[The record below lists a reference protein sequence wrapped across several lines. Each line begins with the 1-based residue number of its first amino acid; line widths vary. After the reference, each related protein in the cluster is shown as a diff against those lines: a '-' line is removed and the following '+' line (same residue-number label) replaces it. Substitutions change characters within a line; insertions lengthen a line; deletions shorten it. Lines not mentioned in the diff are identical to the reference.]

1 MDDRE
6 SDPMAEQPIT
16 PAEAALLDDL
26 RRIVNSSEYAG
37 RRPIGRVPCL
47 FTMPLDQPGRV
58 EWCRIDA
65 GRPHHFHVSANG
77 VYRWTDDGA
86 LIPTP
91 HIASPAFAK
100 LYQDD
105 PEGQKPWETAR
116 DGGNVYDGGVGL
128 YDPPEGVRGFAA
140 FAFRWRAYQNLPVLH
155 RRLRRLSLT
164 AGFVLGLV
172 ITVAVICAVMLAVL
186 ILVWFMLA
194 YFSEWL
200 TT

>member
-1 MDDRE
+1 
-6 SDPMAEQPIT
+6 MAEQPIT

-26 RRIVNSSEYAG
+26 RRIVDGSKYAG
-37 RRPIGRVPCL
+37 QTPGERVPCL

-58 EWCRIDA
+58 LWCRIDA
-65 GRPHHFHVSANG
+65 GRPHHIHVSNQGAARWDDNG
-77 VYRWTDDGA
+77 RRV
-86 LIPTP
+86 PTP
-91 HIASPAFAK
+91 PYGSKAFRK

-105 PEGQKPWETAR
+105 PEGQKPWEPTR
-116 DGGNVYDGGVGL
+116 DGGNVHDGGVGL

-140 FAFRWRAYQNLPVLH
+140 FAFRWKAYQNLPVLH

-172 ITVAVICAVMLAVL
+172 ITVAVICAVMLGIL
-186 ILVWFMLA
+186 ILMWFLLA
-194 YFSEWL
+194 YFAEWL